1 MHINKKIF
9 YILISL
15 IFISFCSKNYLNAK
29 LNLKGYIQVNSNWK
43 STPTFRILFNGKQT
57 ISDEFGFYSFPLDQ
71 YINKYSVLIC
81 KHIQKKFDK
90 KNTLKNL
97 KVRVDKPYK
106 IYSFKKSADG
116 KKWIQ
121 KEKNLKKKNFII
133 PENCI
138 IVLINPK
145 YIEKVEVW
153 SVNPGA
159 NFIKLPKIKLKDN
172 LNEARVKRE
181 SNKSLLRS
189 LDLLPF
195 HEKIALEKKK
205 FDNDPKKQVLLVQ

>member
-1 MHINKKIF
+1 MHINKKIIYLLF
-9 YILISL
+9 SL
-15 IFISFCSKNYLNAK
+15 VFISFCCKNYLNAGFSS
-29 LNLKGYIQVNSNWK
+29 KGYIQVNPNWK

-57 ISDEFGFYSFPLDQ
+57 RNDENGFYSFPMDQ
-71 YINKYSVLIC
+71 YLNKYSFLVC
-81 KHIQKKFDK
+81 KHIQKKVDK
-90 KNTLKNL
+90 TNTLKYL
-97 KVRVDKPYK
+97 RTRVEKPYK
-106 IYSFKKSADG
+106 FYSFKRSVDG

-133 PENCI
+133 PDNCI

-159 NFIKLPKIKLKDN
+159 NFLKLPKIKLKDN
-172 LNEARVKRE
+172 LVEARVKRE

-195 HEKIALEKKK
+195 HEKIAIEKKN
-205 FDNDPKKQVLLVQ
+205 FDNDPKKLAQLIQ